1 MKVTIAGNPIT
12 LVGKRL
18 QVGDKAPDFKLLD
31 NNNEVKTLDSFKG
44 YKIINIVTSLDTGV
58 CDAQARKFNVE
69 VKDIPVV
76 TVSYDLPPAQAR
88 WCGGTGLDN
97 VITLSTHLDNDFA
110 INYGVFLE
118 DIRLSIR
125 AVLILDENNVVKY
138 VDYVSEVVD
147 HPNYDDALDFI
158 NSISLN

>member
-1 MKVTIAGNPIT
+1 MNVTLGGNPIK
-12 LVGKRL
+12 LVGERL
-18 QVGDKAPDFKLLD
+18 KVGETAPDFKLLSND
-31 NNNEVKTLDSFKG
+31 NEEITLDSFNG

-58 CDAQARKFNVE
+58 CDAQARRFNEE
-69 VKDIPVV
+69 VNDIPVI
-76 TVSYDLPPAQAR
+76 TISYDLPPAQAR
-88 WCGGTGLDN
+88 WCGGTGLEN
-97 VITLSTHLDNDFA
+97 VITLSTHRDNDFA

-118 DIRLSIR
+118 DLRLSIR

-147 HPNYDDALDFI
+147 HPNYNRALDFI

>member
-1 MKVTIAGNPIT
+1 MQVTIGGNPIT
-12 LVGKRL
+12 VVGTRL
-18 QVGDKAPDFKLLD
+18 TVGDKAPDFKLLD
-31 NNNEVKTLDSFKG
+31 NNSEFKTLDSFKG
-44 YKIINIVTSLDTGV
+44 YKVINIVTSLDTGV
-58 CDAQARKFNVE
+58 CDAQTRRFNTE
-69 VKDIPVV
+69 VKDIPVI

-97 VITLSTHLDNDFA
+97 IVTLSTHLDNDFA

-118 DIRLSIR
+118 DLRLSIR

-147 HPNYDDALDFI
+147 HPNYNDALDFI

>member
-125 AVLILDENNVVKY
+125 AVIILDENNVVKY